1 MTSVNQQIDDSA
13 ALWATQRDLRDP
25 TPEEQ
30 RGFEVWLTADIR
42 HLGAYARAEAV
53 LARLERAKGRA
64 VVPQTTV
71 VTAEPRFWT
80 SRRAVLAAGAAA
92 ASGVAAVWGTWAL
105 APGALVQSLREEEL
119 FSTAV
124 GQVKEVVLS
133 DGSVVSLNT
142 DTQVSVQFTKTH
154 RNLRLIRGEALFD
167 VAKNKKRPFTVIA
180 GDTEVKAVGTSF
192 SVSALPQ
199 RPVQVLI
206 REGVVELQRTDIPLS
221 TPVRAGANIHVS
233 APEGAPMV
241 TQAIPQKQVANQL
254 AWQFGRISLDNQT
267 LAEAA
272 SEFSRYSDVRMI
284 IDPAIADKTVT
295 GLFASNDPVGFAR
308 AAAGVLKLQAKING
322 QEIRIT
328 KN

>member
-1 MTSVNQQIDDSA
+1 MN
-13 ALWATQRDLRDP
+13 
-25 TPEEQ
+25 
-30 RGFEVWLTADIR
+30 GN
-42 HLGAYARAEAV
+42 
-53 LARLERAKGRA
+53 A
-64 VVPQTTV
+64 VVHQAAIETAPPRIWTT
-71 VTAEPRFWT
+71 
-80 SRRAVLAAGAAA
+80 RRAILAAGATAV
-92 ASGVAAVWGTWAL
+92 SGMAAVLGVGMLARSPSELAHGPGEEGT
-105 APGALVQSLREEEL
+105 
-119 FSTAV
+119 FSTAM
-124 GQVKEVVLS
+124 GQIKEVVLS

-142 DTQVSVQFTKTH
+142 DSQVSFQFTKSY

-167 VAKNKKRPFTVIA
+167 VAKNKKRPFIVTA
-180 GDTEVKAVGTSF
+180 GFTQVKAVGTSF

-199 RPVQVLI
+199 RPIQVLI
-206 REGVVELQRTDIPLS
+206 REGVVELQRTDVPLS

-233 APEGAPMV
+233 APENAPMV
-241 TQAIPQKQVANQL
+241 TQAVPEKQVASQL

-308 AAAGVLKLQAKING
+308 AAAGVLKLQAEVNG